1 MVHVVSVTRNR
12 KGIVRAILAGGIVL
26 GVGAAIT
33 LAAWNSSDFATGTFT
48 AGTFA
53 IEGSTD
59 GSQYSNHASTG
70 AASLTFDVAATNL
83 SPNVT
88 TYAPYAVRLTA
99 ATTSNGTV
107 TLQQGTTTGNLTGL
121 SYTIVETTSMTC
133 DAAAVTAGTALV
145 PASTAL
151 GTVPGTP
158 TFPLTMGSPSGTA
171 GSPQYLCV
179 AVTAGSSLTQAQSA
193 TATWQFTATSS

>member
-59 GSQYSNHASTG
+59 GTTYNNHPAAPG
-70 AASLTFDVAATNL
+70 AALSFTDPVSDL
-83 SPNVT
+83 SPNSVVYSSYWVELAANT
-88 TYAPYAVRLTA
+88 TD
-99 ATTSNGTV
+99 NGTV
-107 TLQQGTTTGNLTGL
+107 TVSSGTTSGTLTGL
-121 SYTIVETTSMTC
+121 TYSIVQTSSATC
-133 DAAAVTAGTALV
+133 DASTTGTGVVAAN
-145 PASTAL
+145 TAL
-151 GTVPGTP
+151 GTVPP
-158 TFPLTMGSPSGTA
+158 NATFNLTA
-171 GSPQYLCV
+171 GSPATSAGTPVHLCIT
-179 AVTAGSSLTQAQSA
+179 VTAGSSLVQGTTG
-193 TATWQFTATSS
+193 TATWDFTATSN